1 MAGETAPISQGRL
14 LHKKNFFALHC
25 FATVFELSCS
35 SISISKIKLAESGLQ
50 GSFTVFWERRVAPP
64 NPTVLRRGRPRQEGF
79 GRRRGTPISVWLADW
94 ELSFNI

>member
-1 MAGETAPISQGRL
+1 MAGETAPISQGRP
-14 LHKKNFFALHC
+14 LHENFFC
-25 FATVFELSCS
+25 FATVFELSGS

-79 GRRRGTPISVWLADW
+79 GRRRGTPISVWLADL
-94 ELSFNI
+94 ELSFKICL